1 MSHATLIATAN
12 REKGSRSARRLR
24 LAGSIPAVVY
34 GEGVEPL
41 PIAVEAKSF
50 RTAVSGE
57 QGINSLIELDA
68 DGKKFLVMARDIQRH
83 PVRGTVAHV
92 DFQVVDPNQPVV
104 VEVPLH
110 MVGDAVE
117 VRHADWEVDQQMFS
131 IEVRS
136 RPDQI
141 PTHVDVDISDLKVG
155 GTIRV
160 EELDFAQGCRAR
172 RRPDRL
178 GRDVSSRSHHGP
190 REGGRGDRNRGIVR
204 RGAAALSRPRPTR
217 ECEHPGHPRTGQP
230 RS

>member
-1 MSHATLIATAN
+1 MSHATLNATTT
-12 REKGSRSARRLR
+12 RGKGSRDARRLR

-92 DFQVVDPNQPVV
+92 DFQVVDPNEPVV

-110 MVGDAVE
+110 IIGDAVE

-131 IEVRS
+131 IEVRT

-141 PTHVDVDISDLKVG
+141 PTHIDVDISDLKVG

-160 EELDFAQGCRAR
+160 EELALPKGVEPAGDPTVSVVTS
-172 RRPDRL
+172 RP
-178 GRDVSSRSHHGP
+178 GRTTAPVK
-190 REGGRGDRNRGIVR
+190 
-204 RGAAALSRPRPTR
+204 AAAEVTEVPEP
-217 ECEHPGHPRTGQP
+217 
-230 RS
+230 